1 MIYCIG
7 DSHVSVFSGR
17 GTKDNPYTQP
27 LFPLI
32 AKGDLPAF
40 TPIRLGS
47 ILAYNLV
54 GKTSRIFETLEYY
67 KVSRDDV
74 VLLSFGEI
82 DCRMHILRQAQI
94 FNEPVKS
101 LVEECVARYLIA
113 AQMIAN
119 KEYRVAFWGPIAS
132 SIASPLPEHLQ
143 KPDEFPVFGSCQER
157 NSITQYFNEYLTQLS
172 YAFGFESFSIFPELI
187 HSNYLTRTEY
197 YMDQIHLS
205 QSAIPLIEKALYPI
219 LPPKGISFY

>member
-17 GTKDNPYTQP
+17 GTKDNPYQQP
-27 LFPLI
+27 LFPTI
-32 AKGDLPAF
+32 TKGDLPAF
-40 TPIRLGS
+40 TPIRLGA

-54 GKTSRIFETLEYY
+54 GKTSRIFEALEYY

-94 FNEPVKS
+94 FNAPVKS

-113 AQMIAN
+113 AQIIAN
-119 KEYRVAFWGPIAS
+119 KEYRVGFWGPIAS
-132 SIASPLPEHLQ
+132 SIAPPLPEHLQ
-143 KPDEFPVFGSCQER
+143 KPEEFPVFGSCQER
-157 NSITQYFNEYLTQLS
+157 NHITQYFNEYLTQLGK
-172 YAFGFESFSIFPELI
+172 AFGLETFSIFPELI
-187 HSNYLTRTEY
+187 HSDHLTRTEY

-205 QSAIPLIEKALYPI
+205 QSAIPLIEKVLSPI
-219 LPPKGISFY
+219 LLPKGL